1 MNQSKMSM
9 MLKCIDLTIAVMGT
23 VFLIWIL
30 PMLADEFKTIYV
42 DAAYLYFPGICFFW
56 VMGVFGYTAL
66 WQFWKICME
75 IGRDNSFSKENIR
88 SLNLIS
94 VLAVI
99 ASVLWFAAIIM
110 LVFLK
115 VFCVS
120 LLVILGILSFVSICI
135 CVVCIVLA
143 HLVEK
148 AYLLKVENELTI

>member
-1 MNQSKMSM
+1 MSM
-9 MLKCIDLTIAVMGT
+9 MLKGIDLTIGIMGT

-30 PMLADEFKTIYV
+30 PTSAEEFKTIYV
-42 DAAYLYFPGICFFW
+42 DAAYLYYPGICFFW
-56 VMGVFGYTAL
+56 GIGILGYIAL

-75 IGRDNSFSKENIR
+75 IGRDNSFSKENIH
-88 SLNLIS
+88 SLNIIS

-99 ASVLWFAAIIM
+99 ASILWFLAIVV

-115 VFCVS
+115 VFSVN
-120 LLVILGILSFVSICI
+120 LLIILGIFSFVSICI
-135 CVVCIVLA
+135 CVVSIVLA